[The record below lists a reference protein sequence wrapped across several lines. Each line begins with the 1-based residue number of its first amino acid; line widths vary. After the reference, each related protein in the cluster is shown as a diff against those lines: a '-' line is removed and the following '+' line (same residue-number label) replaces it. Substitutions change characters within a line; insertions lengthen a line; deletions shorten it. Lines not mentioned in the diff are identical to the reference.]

1 MIRTIVRC
9 LTTKVSLNPKPLA
22 PNKPKASI
30 DFDNEFQ
37 DEIEIRLI
45 AGKGGDGRSSFSK
58 TFQNEFGG
66 PNGGDGGNG
75 AHIILQAS
83 KHLTSLNNIRKMYI
97 ADNGEPGE
105 ANFKKGK
112 SAEHLTVQ
120 VPVGTI
126 VKKMNGNMACELVKH
141 EQKFIAARG
150 GLGGKGNYYFLSN
163 MNRAPT
169 ECELGASGDKKKY
182 KLELQLIAHFGL
194 LGFPNAGKSSLLRT
208 ISRARPIVGDYE
220 FTTRQLQLGTIE
232 YDDFIQIHV
241 ADVPGIVPGA
251 SKQDQGL
258 GSQFLRHIERCLALL
273 LIIDMSVERPW
284 EQYDLLMNEL
294 HDYKMDLTKKPIT
307 VIGNKMDDHDA
318 KRQFDQTRQYIPYP
332 LLPISTIEKI
342 NIDKLML
349 YLRKQYDELITDEWR
364 ERIN

>member
-1 MIRTIVRC
+1 MIRTFVRH
-9 LTTKVSLNPKPLA
+9 LTTKVPFQPKPLA
-22 PNKPKASI
+22 PRKPKASM

-37 DEIEIRLI
+37 DEVEVRLV
-45 AGKGGDGRSSFSK
+45 AGKGGDGRATFSK

-66 PNGGDGGNG
+66 ANGGDGGNG
-75 AHIILQAS
+75 AHIIFQAS
-83 KHLTSLNNIRKMYI
+83 KHVTSLNNIRKLYI
-97 ADNGEPGE
+97 ADSGAPGE
-105 ANFKKGK
+105 ANFKKGT
-112 SAEHLTVQ
+112 SAEHSIIP

-126 VKKMNGNMACELVKH
+126 VKKMNGKTVCELRKH

-169 ECELGASGDKKKY
+169 EYELGANGDKKKY

-220 FTTRQLQLGTIE
+220 FTTRQPQLGSIE

-241 ADVPGIVPGA
+241 ADIPGIVPGA
-251 SKQDQGL
+251 CKEEQGL
-258 GSQFLRHIERCLALL
+258 GSRFLRHIERCLALL

-294 HDYKMDLTKKPIT
+294 REYRTDLTQKKIT
-307 VIGNKMDDHDA
+307 VLGNKMDDADA
-318 KRQFDQTRQYIPYP
+318 KLQLEKTRQYIPYP
-332 LLPISTIEKI
+332 LIPISTVEKI
-342 NIDKLML
+342 NIDKLL
-349 YLRKQYDELITDEWR
+349 FYLRKQYDELITDEWR
-364 ERIN
+364 ERI